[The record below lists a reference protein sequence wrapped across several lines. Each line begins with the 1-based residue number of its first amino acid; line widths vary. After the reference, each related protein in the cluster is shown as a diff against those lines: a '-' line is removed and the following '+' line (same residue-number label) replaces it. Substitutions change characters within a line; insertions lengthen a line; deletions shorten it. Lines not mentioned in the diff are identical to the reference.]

1 MIMVVPPSRIQ
12 LLDTI
17 KKLGFEVTEVVSKQL
32 RGAKNYTINLDAKR
46 DQKVEIGLSYYSNN
60 LLQNFMMDSV
70 VCKLIVRTMI
80 IGDQQ

>member
-17 KKLGFEVTEVVSKQL
+17 KKLGFEATEVVSKQ
-32 RGAKNYTINLDAKR
+32 RGPKNYTINLDAKR

-70 VCKLIVRTMI
+70 VCKLLVRNMI